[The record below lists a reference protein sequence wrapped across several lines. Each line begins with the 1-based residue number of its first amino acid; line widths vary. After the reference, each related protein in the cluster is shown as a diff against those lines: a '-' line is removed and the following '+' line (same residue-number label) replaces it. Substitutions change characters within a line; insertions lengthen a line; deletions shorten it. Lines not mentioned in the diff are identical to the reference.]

1 MTSLY
6 YGLRVLRNYWKCNI
20 INIMWPSLLVILE
33 LNEFVIQLDE
43 EVEGMQSTIL
53 TLQQQL
59 KGVKNELV
67 EEKQIGEKQV
77 DQIRVLEENLDQ
89 ARTQPPSPVEGGK
102 QSSEPMQC
110 DELDTS
116 DAENTAEDIER
127 VPKGAES
134 PPKLAESPGKGSES
148 MAVKDGEIEHM
159 EIRTAGENHARPD
172 VNAELQEPSI
182 KKPPAGTPPCRTTF
196 SISQILGQSKTI
208 SSPVEETPM
217 QSSPGGDA
225 VVTKIAYMQGGYKDT
240 SGEELRTDGETVVNG
255 IVVCPEEG
263 RQSPIVT

>member
-1 MTSLY
+1 MT
-6 YGLRVLRNYWKCNI
+6 
-20 INIMWPSLLVILE
+20 PSLLVILE

-53 TLQQQL
+53 TLQRQL

-110 DELDTS
+110 DELDTN
-116 DAENTAEDIER
+116 DAENTAEDIGR
-127 VPKGAES
+127 VPKG
-134 PPKLAESPGKGSES
+134 AESPGKGSES
-148 MAVKDGEIEHM
+148 MAVNDEEIEHM
-159 EIRTAGENHARPD
+159 EIRTEGENHARPD

-182 KKPPAGTPPCRTTF
+182 KKPPAGTLPCRTTF

-225 VVTKIAYMQGGYKDT
+225 VVTKIAYMQGGYKDP

-255 IVVCPEEG
+255 TVVCPEEG